1 MALLNCSVFS
11 LFPPSSNS
19 ITNRTIPPFIILSSL
34 SSFNLTHL
42 KNHSRNKILKTL
54 NPNFSLSHQP
64 QEESPCTVQESVAIT
79 LVSSGGIQEAK
90 FTKSAHE
97 VLPVSLEENQDSGP
111 IFEKGDVHNINGSS
125 RHGLAEKFSAANGGK
140 VKQANTNSDKWWL
153 NLSYVLVILMQR
165 DSKGGQKALYKLKYS
180 SVEQGQSVDSYI
192 VAFEDYG
199 DANNFTVLLESF
211 FEDVDDFCAYPV
223 PMKIQ
228 ELKEEIASYGKKVVV
243 VKKREL
249 QLYAGQP
256 FRDVEMSLCS
266 LIEQDQNEECLR

>member
-1 MALLNCSVFS
+1 MALSNCSLFS

-19 ITNRTIPPFIILSSL
+19 IITSRRISTLIIVSSI
-34 SSFNLTHL
+34 SSSNVTHW
-42 KNHSRNKILKTL
+42 KKHSRTKILKTL
-54 NPNFSLSHQP
+54 NPKFSLSHQP
-64 QEESPCTVQESVAIT
+64 QEESVEFQD
-79 LVSSGGIQEAK
+79 LRVSSGGVQEAK

-97 VLPVSLEENQDSGP
+97 VITVSLEENQDSGP
-111 IFEKGDVHNINGSS
+111 IFEKDDVHSINGSS
-125 RHGLAEKFSAANGGK
+125 RHGLAEKTSAANGDE

-165 DSKGGQKALYKLKYS
+165 DSKEGQKALYKLKYT

-211 FEDVDDFCAYPV
+211 FEDIDDFSAYPV
-223 PMKIQ
+223 PMTIQ
-228 ELKEEIASYGKKVVV
+228 ELNEEIASHAKKVVV
-243 VKKREL
+243 VKKRQL

-256 FRDVEMSLCS
+256 FSDVEMSLHS
-266 LIEQDQNEECLR
+266 LIEQDQNEQFLR

>member
-1 MALLNCSVFS
+1 MALSNCSLFS

-19 ITNRTIPPFIILSSL
+19 IITSRRISTLIIVSSI
-34 SSFNLTHL
+34 SSSNVTHW
-42 KNHSRNKILKTL
+42 KKHSRTKILKTL
-54 NPNFSLSHQP
+54 NPKFSLSHQP
-64 QEESPCTVQESVAIT
+64 QEESVEFQD
-79 LVSSGGIQEAK
+79 LRVSSGGVQEAK

-97 VLPVSLEENQDSGP
+97 VITVSLEENQDSGP
-111 IFEKGDVHNINGSS
+111 IFEKDDVHSING
-125 RHGLAEKFSAANGGK
+125 RDE

-165 DSKGGQKALYKLKYS
+165 DSKEGQKALYKLKYT

-211 FEDVDDFCAYPV
+211 FEDIDDFSAYPV
-223 PMKIQ
+223 PMTIQ
-228 ELKEEIASYGKKVVV
+228 ELNEEIASHAKKVVV
-243 VKKREL
+243 VKKRQL

-256 FRDVEMSLCS
+256 FSDVEMSLHS
-266 LIEQDQNEECLR
+266 LIEQDQNVPQLIT